1 MPWQDGG
8 AWLLTGDARKVG
20 PRAVVT
26 NPVLVAAV
34 LGLVVYLA
42 AEPLPAFV
50 PSGRDLLAVL

>member
-26 NPVLVAAV
+26 NPVLFAAV
-34 LGLVVYLA
+34 LSLVVYLA
-42 AEPLPAFV
+42 AVTLPEFV
-50 PSGRDLLAVL
+50 TSGLDLLAVL